1 MILNNTFSVD
11 APLEQVWAFLLD
23 IPRVAPCMPGAELV
37 ETVDERT
44 YVGQVG
50 LKLGPIGV
58 FYKGK
63 IFFEQVDESGRT
75 MVMRAEGAE
84 QKGGGGAFAR
94 ITSRVTAG
102 DGRTEVSIET
112 DLQITGR
119 IAQFGR
125 TGIMQEVARRMIN
138 SFAGCLER
146 QIKAEAAPRTAP
158 H

>member
-1 MILNNTFSVD
+1 VILSNNFSVD

-23 IPRVAPCMPGAELV
+23 IPKVAPCMPGAELV

-58 FYKGK
+58 SYKGK
-63 IFFEQVDESGRT
+63 IFFDQVDESSRT
-75 MVMRAEGAE
+75 MVMKAEGAE

-94 ITSRVTAG
+94 ITSRVTPG
-102 DGRTEVSIET
+102 DGRTEVRIET

-125 TGIMQEVARRMIN
+125 TGIVQEVARRMIN
-138 SFAGCLER
+138 HFASCLER
-146 QIKAEAAPRTAP
+146 QIKESAPRTTP